1 MTTTLFII
9 AITEILFVTLFTIG
23 IIFYCRVINEW
34 RIHRLINKAIRTFG
48 FEDNRT
54 IAISDF
60 AEYSSYKE
68 VKKFYK
74 ALAN

>member
-1 MTTTLFII
+1 MTTTLITIII
-9 AITEILFVTLFTIG
+9 AETFIVTLFAIG
-23 IIFYCRVINEW
+23 ILFYCRVVEEW
-34 RIHRLINKAIRTFG
+34 LSHRLINKAIRTFG

-68 VKKFYK
+68 VKNFYK
-74 ALAN
+74 ALVG